1 MRGKVK
7 QMLVKHFGD
16 ELQFVTVSTNEAQD
30 VISKNVLTNTK
41 RASFM
46 NHNKDFVLK
55 GAAKLM
61 KDDVEL
67 LIQTA
72 PELLWPP
79 TVVVESL
86 LSEHRQPPES
96 LRMFLTTLLH
106 STDHSPG
113 NEVIRCVDSF
123 SQDILY
129 AVSKKKFL
137 TRKNVL
143 LGNGLHSI
151 SPA

>member
-16 ELQFVTVSTNEAQD
+16 VLLFVSTIEAQD

-46 NHNKDFVLK
+46 KHNKDFVLK
-55 GAAKLM
+55 EAAKLI

-86 LSEHRQPPES
+86 LSGHRQPPES
-96 LRMFLTTLLH
+96 L
-106 STDHSPG
+106 
-113 NEVIRCVDSF
+113 
-123 SQDILY
+123 
-129 AVSKKKFL
+129 
-137 TRKNVL
+137 
-143 LGNGLHSI
+143 
-151 SPA
+151 

>member
-16 ELQFVTVSTNEAQD
+16 ELLFVTVSTNEAQD

-46 NHNKDFVLK
+46 KHNKDFVLK
-55 GAAKLM
+55 EAAKLM

-96 LRMFLTTLLH
+96 L
-106 STDHSPG
+106 
-113 NEVIRCVDSF
+113 
-123 SQDILY
+123 
-129 AVSKKKFL
+129 
-137 TRKNVL
+137 
-143 LGNGLHSI
+143 
-151 SPA
+151 